1 MELIYIQSAIDITYK
16 QLVAMCP
23 WENHLYALTLRG
35 DHLLQLLEDSVA
47 PMNASLTF
55 PTSKRFL
62 QVSGLRII
70 YNLKAEPGER
80 VRQILVR
87 CSNCP
92 VPEYQPLQQTQ
103 HYRLV
108 VMEYLANGKNG
119 FSLISDHAQDL
130 E

>member
-1 MELIYIQSAIDITYK
+1 M
-16 QLVAMCP
+16 
-23 WENHLYALTLRG
+23 RG

-47 PMNASLTF
+47 PMNASLKL

-62 QVSGLRII
+62 QVAGLRIV
-70 YNLKAEPGER
+70 YNLQADPGKR
-80 VRQILVR
+80 VIQMLVR

-92 VPEYQPLQQTQ
+92 VPEYQPLQQSQ

-119 FSLISDHAQDL
+119 FSLISNHAQDL